1 MAKSFIVK
9 DMEDLS
15 TRDME
20 ALTVTGLGPEVKDKM
35 AEAGA
40 KQGEVAACVV
50 MKCKDG
56 KVAGARWVLT
66 GSLGQVSIS
75 THRLGGE
82 RGHKVKVDLGD
93 LTKFSFPGDGDPREA
108 CNKSD
113 WVEAGSLAVDMIA
126 NGARTK
132 DPKEILD
139 NDYMKKGG
147 FSLRV
152 IVLPLS
158 PGSVCIW
165 VGAAPGTPAM
175 IKDAAG
181 KNGVSEHS
189 GGVPTVCV
197 SLKKKSHEIVGS
209 MVPKEKSLGLARK
222 WVIYPLLMK

>member
-75 THRLGGE
+75 THRLGV
-82 RGHKVKVDLGD
+82 RGATRSRWTWGI
-93 LTKFSFPGDGDPREA
+93 SPNSPFP
-108 CNKSD
+108 
-113 WVEAGSLAVDMIA
+113 V
-126 NGARTK
+126 T
-132 DPKEILD
+132 
-139 NDYMKKGG
+139 
-147 FSLRV
+147 
-152 IVLPLS
+152 
-158 PGSVCIW
+158 
-165 VGAAPGTPAM
+165 GTP
-175 IKDAAG
+175 G
-181 KNGVSEHS
+181 RPVTRVTG
-189 GGVPTVCV
+189 
-197 SLKKKSHEIVGS
+197 
-209 MVPKEKSLGLARK
+209 
-222 WVIYPLLMK
+222 